1 MVRSSTQRKK
11 SFNSANLLRNFNSNK
26 PTKNSKEVKAELKRF
41 SSEMNMRVTNH
52 HHLSNIEEQEESVVA
67 TNGGKTE
74 GHATE
79 TDIDR
84 EL

>member
-1 MVRSSTQRKK
+1 MQTRV
-11 SFNSANLLRNFNSNK
+11 
-26 PTKNSKEVKAELKRF
+26 KNP
-41 SSEMNMRVTNH
+41 
-52 HHLSNIEEQEESVVA
+52 HLSNIEEQEESVAA

-79 TDIDR
+79 ADIDR